1 MISIMRGVFV
11 FAEITELR
19 ELFGEVHEKL
29 GCFAFWNRSIN
40 LFNLPKDKW
49 KKAKENKNS

>member
-1 MISIMRGVFV
+1 MRGVFV
-11 FAEITELR
+11 FAEITGLK

-40 LFNLPKDKW
+40 LFNLAKDKW

>member
-11 FAEITELR
+11 VEITVLK

-29 GCFAFWNRSIN
+29 GSFAF
-40 LFNLPKDKW
+40 
-49 KKAKENKNS
+49 